1 MSKSPSL
8 LAQGFRLYGHPA
20 TCLCAVFLLLI
31 RPLIAQSQ
39 STAQPAVAAIPGA
52 APGPTTG
59 VDVSGHVRGPGGVPV
74 PGATVLLLDP
84 ATGSRK
90 ETWTDETGTFVL
102 HRIAAATYRL
112 EVSLV
117 GFKTVSREPV
127 SVNAE
132 GPAKVNV
139 DLALTSTL
147 GNTGSNASTAARAGQ
162 PNAGW
167 RQIPRDANGRP
178 DWSRLSPQARERMR
192 AAMQARAQAPGGQSS
207 ELAGQPGTQGMESG
221 DDTVR
226 FSQNSVAADSVPS
239 DDTPS
244 AGADAN
250 SSANSFL
257 LTGSTVEAAL
267 PTGAEGP
274 MRGRFGPGEMGQQG
288 PPGFGGGGGG
298 GGGFG
303 GGGRGGFGGGG
314 GFRGGGAGF
323 GFFTGL
329 GGRRPR
335 VNRIRGN
342 VSETYTNAA
351 FDARPYPL
359 NVTESPRIPFYS
371 QQLGVSVGGPL
382 YLPHILNGKDKTSF
396 FVNYNM
402 QRAKS
407 PFDSYSS
414 VPTLLERTGD
424 FSRTAIP
431 SGPFTGQTP
440 VIYQPL
446 TGVLGPRTPFP
457 QNTIP
462 GLMQNPAA
470 VALLD
475 YIPAPDLPGSV
486 QNYRLQESLPSDSD
500 RLMVRIGQQISQ
512 KDNAS
517 VFYFFNSQRSDSVS
531 SFPAFNSNSSTR
543 GQNVNLTE
551 THTFRPQL
559 VNTLTFN
566 FNRQRVSLLNPFAN
580 QDNVI
585 GVLGIMGV
593 SEDPLDWGVPG
604 IEFTNFGAL
613 NLSIPSLSRNQTARG
628 VDSVLFNH
636 GKHNFRFGGELR
648 RVQLNTLTDPNAR
661 GTFTFTGYSTS
672 NFTSAGQ
679 PVANTGFDFADFLLG
694 LPQATSVRYGA
705 SANYLRS
712 WYDAGFVQDDWRL
725 TSKFTFNYGL
735 RYEYFE
741 PFTERYGHLSD
752 LEVAPGFSS
761 AAVLTGLDPGP
772 LPTALLRGH
781 NDNFAPRIAIA
792 YRPWTQRNFVIRS
805 GYAIFYDESI
815 YGRVAP
821 KLESEPPFA
830 RSSTLLTSP
839 AQPLTLQDGFPSVGP
854 NVLTNTYAVDP
865 NYRTPYAQTWNFL
878 LQDEIAHSWILDLG
892 YIGTK
897 GTALDL
903 LLGPNPAG
911 SGNTMNALEYTYETA
926 GASSN
931 YNALQVSV
939 RRQFHRGMSLWG
951 RYTYSKALDDA
962 GSVGGSS
969 SIVAQNYL
977 DLAAEYGLSTFD
989 RRHQFLLNYTWELP
1003 FGDRHRYLNH
1013 GGPLEHVLG
1022 NWQVSG
1028 VTTLESGEPLTAYV
1042 QGNIGSSSGT
1052 GAYFSLRPDATGEP
1066 VGLPSSERNTLKYF
1080 NTAAFSLPP
1089 TGEFGNAGRE
1099 TITAPP
1105 LYNFNLS
1112 LDRLMTFSRERGI
1125 TGDFRIAANNA
1136 FNTPDFT
1143 GLGTVVNATNFGR
1156 VTGVSTMRTVT
1167 VSFRLRF

>member
-1 MSKSPSL
+1 M
-8 LAQGFRLYGHPA
+8 
-20 TCLCAVFLLLI
+20 
-31 RPLIAQSQ
+31 
-39 STAQPAVAAIPGA
+39 
-52 APGPTTG
+52 
-59 VDVSGHVRGPGGVPV
+59 RGPGGVPV

-84 ATGSRK
+84 ATGLRK
-90 ETWTDETGTFVL
+90 ETWSDETGRFLLQGV
-102 HRIAAATYRL
+102 AEATYRL

-117 GFKTVSREPV
+117 GFKTVTREPI
-127 SVNAE
+127 SVTAA
-132 GPAKVNV
+132 GPATLNV
-139 DLALTSTL
+139 DLALTP
-147 GNTGSNASTAARAGQ
+147 NPGSAGPNAATAAATGQ

-167 RQIPRDANGRP
+167 QQIPRDANGRP

-192 AAMQARAQAPGGQSS
+192 AAMQARAQAMGGQNS
-207 ELAGQPGTQGMESG
+207 EPAGQSGTEAG
-221 DDTVR
+221 DDPVR
-226 FSQNSVAADSVPS
+226 FSQNAGASDNGSS
-239 DDTPS
+239 DDASS
-244 AGADAN
+244 AAADAN

-257 LTGSTVEAAL
+257 LTGSTVEAAM

-274 MRGRFGPGEMGQQG
+274 MRGRFGPGEMDQQG
-288 PPGFGGGGGG
+288 APGFGGGGGAG
-298 GGGFG
+298 GGRFG

-314 GFRGGGAGF
+314 FGGGGGGGGGGF

-359 NVTESPRIPFYS
+359 NVPESPRIPSYS
-371 QQLGVSVGGPL
+371 EQLGGAIGGPL
-382 YLPHILNGKDKTSF
+382 YIPHVLNSKDKTSF

-414 VPTLLERTGD
+414 VPTPLERTGD
-424 FSRTAIP
+424 FSQAVIP
-431 SGPFTGQTP
+431 SGPFAGQTP
-440 VIYQPL
+440 AIYEPQA
-446 TGVLGPRTPFP
+446 GVLGPRTPFP

-462 GLMQNPAA
+462 ATIQNPAA
-470 VALLD
+470 VGLLE
-475 YIPAPDLPGSV
+475 YIPAPNLPGPV
-486 QNYRLQESLPSDSD
+486 QNYHLQESLPGDSD
-500 RLMVRIGQQISQ
+500 RLMVRIGRQISK

-517 VFYFFNSQRSDSVS
+517 IFYFLNSVRSDSIS
-531 SFPAFNSNSSTR
+531 SFPAFASNSSTR
-543 GQNVNLTE
+543 GQNVNLME
-551 THTFRPQL
+551 SHTFRPQL

-580 QDNVI
+580 QENVA
-585 GVLGIMGV
+585 GDLGITGV
-593 SEDPLDWGVPG
+593 SEDPLNWGVPG
-604 IEFTNFGAL
+604 IDFTNFGAL
-613 NLSIPSLSRNQTARG
+613 NLSIPSLTRNQTTRA
-628 VDSVLFNH
+628 VDSLLFNH
-636 GKHNFRFGGELR
+636 GKHNLRFGGELR

-661 GTFTFTGYSTS
+661 GTFTFTGYTTS

-694 LPQATSVRYGA
+694 LPQATSVRYGT

-712 WYDAGFVQDDWRL
+712 WYYAGFVQDDWRL

-741 PFTERYGHLSD
+741 PFTEKHGHLSD

-761 AAVLTGLDPGP
+761 ASVVTGLEPGS
-772 LPTALLRGH
+772 LPPSLLRGH
-781 NDNFAPRIAIA
+781 KDNFAPRIAIA

-805 GYAIFYDESI
+805 GYAIFYDEST

-821 KLESEPPFA
+821 KLESQPPFA
-830 RSSTLLTSP
+830 QASTMLTSP
-839 AQPLTLQDGFPSVGP
+839 GQVLTLQEGFPAVGP

-865 NYRTPYAQTWNFL
+865 NYRAPYAQTWNL
-878 LQDEIAHSWILDLG
+878 LVQDEIAHNIILDVG
-892 YIGTK
+892 YVGTR

-911 SGNTMNALEYTYETA
+911 SRNTVNALEYTYETA

-931 YNALQVSV
+931 YNAFQVSV

-951 RYTYSKALDDA
+951 RYTYSKALDNA

-977 DLAAEYGLSTFD
+977 DLATEYGLSTFD

-1013 GGPLEHVLG
+1013 GGALEHIFG
-1022 NWQVSG
+1022 NWQLSG

-1042 QGNIGSSSGT
+1042 QGNVGSSSGT
-1052 GAYFSLRPDATGEP
+1052 GAYFSLRPDATGET
-1066 VGLPSSERNTLKYF
+1066 VSLPSSGRSTLEYF
-1080 NTAAFSLPP
+1080 NSAAFTLPP
-1089 TGEFGNAGRE
+1089 TGEFGNAGRD
-1099 TITAPP
+1099 TIIAPP

-1143 GLGTVVNATNFGR
+1143 GLGTVVNAANYGR
-1156 VTGVSTMRTVT
+1156 VTGVGTMRTVS